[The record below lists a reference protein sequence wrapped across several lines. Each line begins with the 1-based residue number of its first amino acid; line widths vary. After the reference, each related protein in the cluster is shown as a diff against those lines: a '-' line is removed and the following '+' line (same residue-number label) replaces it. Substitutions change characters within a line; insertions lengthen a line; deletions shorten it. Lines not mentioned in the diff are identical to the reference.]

1 MCCLLRSHPS
11 FLEIETI
18 GFFHYCVVEIR
29 MSSVLGSSQLSSSFI
44 PSNVPNYSLLDGSVN
59 GKFYEELDPSNGAA
73 MSVASSYSQN
83 LEPWSLSRGTFCVV
97 VVNESE
103 QSPSSTLSERMS
115 GDHILDRASQ
125 DESESGIMKA
135 KSLSQRAD
143 PNDYSV

>member
-1 MCCLLRSHPS
+1 
-11 FLEIETI
+11 
-18 GFFHYCVVEIR
+18 

-73 MSVASSYSQN
+73 TSVASSYSQN
-83 LEPWSLSRGTFCVV
+83 LEPWSLSRGAFCVV

>member
-1 MCCLLRSHPS
+1 
-11 FLEIETI
+11 
-18 GFFHYCVVEIR
+18 

-83 LEPWSLSRGTFCVV
+83 LEPWSLS
-97 VVNESE
+97 
-103 QSPSSTLSERMS
+103 STLSERMS

-143 PNDYSV
+143 PSDYSV